1 MRKTA
6 PGSSQS
12 FTRARRDDLVPLAAL
27 WIVSPRGSAE
37 NPEKNA
43 HSDEGAAPGAA
54 AGAENA
60 PIDPDLE
67 LIIHKWTDLPQTLKA
82 GILAMVRAAE

>member
-1 MRKTA
+1 MNLLIK
-6 PGSSQS
+6 SQS
-12 FTRARRDDLVPLAAL
+12 ATP
-27 WIVSPRGSAE
+27 E
-37 NPEKNA
+37 NPEENA
-43 HSDEGAAPGAA
+43 NSEDGAAPGSA